1 MVEEKKT
8 KKTAAKK
15 PAAKGGSAKAA
26 AKKTVR
32 TKAKKAAAATARVQG
47 GSSVRDSRIGRGT
60 EVTRASLRDVRISPR
75 KARLVVDLI
84 KGQQVEPAL
93 QILRFSVKKGAR
105 LAEKL
110 LRSAIANAREGK
122 GADIDR
128 LWVTAGWVEM
138 GKTLQRWMPR
148 AQGRATP
155 IRKRSA
161 HITIVLGEK

>member
-1 MVEEKKT
+1 MVEEKKA
-8 KKTAAKK
+8 KKTATKK
-15 PAAKGGSAKAA
+15 PPAKSGSAKAA

-32 TKAKKAAAATARVQG
+32 TKAKKSAASAPKTE
-47 GSSVRDSRIGRGT
+47 RDSRVGHGT
-60 EVTRASLRDVRISPR
+60 EITRASLRDVRISPR
-75 KARLVVDLI
+75 KARLVIELI
-84 KGQQVEPAL
+84 KGQQVESAL
-93 QILRFSVKKGAR
+93 QILRFSVKKGSR

-161 HITIVLGEK
+161 HITVVLGEK